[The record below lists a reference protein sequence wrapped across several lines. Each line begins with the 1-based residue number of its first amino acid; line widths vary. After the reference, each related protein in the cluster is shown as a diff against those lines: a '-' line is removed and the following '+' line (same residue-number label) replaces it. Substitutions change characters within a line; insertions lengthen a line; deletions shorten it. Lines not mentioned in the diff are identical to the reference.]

1 MLNAKSLTPTLSRA
15 KFIRSPFFRSSS
27 CIDTILSHRH
37 RDAAIFNL
45 SRKAVNHRALFY
57 SSLTIH
63 PSQPQHQHQI
73 RLPKTRLSIRHNFSY
88 AGPRKLGDVLKIEQI
103 QDKSKVEISDLW
115 MTYHEGKEKVHGL
128 ILDGD
133 VGKRVLGRAAQWW
146 VLYSTL
152 LPYQISLFFTD

>member
-63 PSQPQHQHQI
+63 PTQHQQQI

-152 LPYQISLFFTD
+152 LPYQISRFFTE